1 MKPPVHS
8 QASRAVALTYGEEE
22 VSGGRSPR
30 VSARGQGVLADAIIA
45 KAREHGVPIYESR
58 ELVAALIGFEV
69 DQHIPPAL
77 YTAIAEVLAW
87 AYQCDTESRHP
98 ALAAAQTPL
107 SQDPPSQT

>member
-45 KAREHGVPIYESR
+45 KAR